1 MENNIKD
8 YRLQNSLALKFFLAC
23 FLGINAGGFIE
34 LSKGVTKGW
43 HFAWMFTISV
53 ITYGLALLMFKKDAQ
68 QKNVSKTLIVGFNIL
83 YLFLMCTTQKE
94 SVFVIA
100 FPIVILVLIF
110 KDKKLFLS
118 QCIAVGISIAVFVGF
133 QIQRGN
139 TEEVTI
145 TSISIVLSLAAI
157 YSVAK
162 EMIETSDRAEAL
174 AVTSEENNNVL
185 KSLIGELAGISDTV
199 KSNTL
204 ELEHTVEE
212 FNTTMQTAT
221 GSIQNVAEGATET
234 TKEIERETI
243 LIDNIKQ
250 KIDTVAEST
259 NNVNSYSNQVKKDIT
274 EGLVIVSD
282 LLSKSEKIA
291 EQNTE
296 VNVSMQEL
304 VAKSE
309 SIASITNVIT
319 DIAEQTNLLAINA
332 AIEAA
337 RVGEQGKGFAVVAED
352 IKKLADKS
360 KQNAYDI
367 DRIISEV
374 ENETTISVEKVQA
387 LYKESEEQQELV
399 NNTSYI
405 FNNIKASIDV
415 VQKEVEQVLEQIKD
429 VLGDSGSLYESV
441 VSDYGIAT
449 QTMSSS
455 NNTLVA
461 FDNNVQQL
469 EGLNVALRTIQQT
482 IGEMDKYFN

>member
-8 YRLQNSLALKFFLAC
+8 YRLQNSLALRIFLAC
-23 FLGINAGGFIE
+23 FLGINVGGFIE
-34 LSKGVTKGW
+34 LSKGVSKGW
-43 HFAWMFTISV
+43 HVAWIITISV
-53 ITYGLALLMFKKDAQ
+53 ITYGLAFFMFKKDAQ

-83 YLFLMCTTQKE
+83 YLFLMCTTKKE

-118 QCIAVGISIAVFVGF
+118 QCIAVGISIAVFIGF
-133 QIQRGN
+133 QLQRGN

-145 TSISIVLSLAAI
+145 TALSVTLSLAAI

-174 AVTSEENNNVL
+174 AVTSEEKNNVL

-221 GSIQNVAEGATET
+221 ASIQNVAEGATET

-243 LIDNIKQ
+243 LIDSIKQ
-250 KIDTVAEST
+250 KMDTVAEST
-259 NNVNSYSNQVKKDIT
+259 NNVNSYSNQVTKDIT
-274 EGLVIVSD
+274 DGLVIVSD
-282 LLSKSEKIA
+282 LLTKSEKIA
-291 EQNTE
+291 EKNTE

-304 VAKSE
+304 VAKSG

-319 DIAEQTNLLAINA
+319 DIAEQTNLLALNA

-337 RVGEQGKGFAVVAED
+337 RVGEEGKGFAVVAEE

-367 DRIISEV
+367 DRIIKEV

-441 VSDYGIAT
+441 VSVYGIAT
-449 QTMSSS
+449 QTMSTS
-455 NNTLVA
+455 NNTLLA